1 LVGTGDGAPMRGVC
15 DHDACFD
22 PTFCYF
28 EIAVPVTTC
37 QHCFAPTAYDG
48 EHCSW
53 CEEWIEENE
62 T

>member
-1 LVGTGDGAPMRGVC
+1 MRGVC